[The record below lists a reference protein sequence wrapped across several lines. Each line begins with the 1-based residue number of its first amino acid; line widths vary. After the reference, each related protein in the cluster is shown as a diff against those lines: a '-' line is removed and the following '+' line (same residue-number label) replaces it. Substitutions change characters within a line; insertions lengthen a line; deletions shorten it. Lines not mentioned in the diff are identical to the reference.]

1 MENKK
6 GKIIVTDNGIRIK
19 GDLSALSRL
28 AQSDNIKKEN
38 ISKPKGNNKGTGTAN
53 NPLDTSAKEKRRL
66 KKEKKKEL
74 KELKKE
80 LKQKKH
86 KKKETEAEIKRTT
99 AAQKRIERFNKSITK
114 PGSSSHSSFNV
125 MQKREW
131 ILDWNQ
137 VMFKNGYMVIYAQ
150 STSTIKFKPLKTYV
164 RGSLESFNYLKKY
177 LNERLPPVR
186 CEIVA
191 LELKIIDEINFNEAI
206 QQFAKAAR
214 QGVIKVK
221 RGVANSINSPLPMSF
236 SQALSR
242 AKQMKPEDFQKYKS
256 KFIDYLVT
264 LQSKEYKVIPC
275 VERLA
280 HTTGD
285 MTEFAFIFS
294 LECGN
299 GNIMIVH
306 ENVNPDRSTLIFE
319 VKKGDYNK
327 SIRSIYDFL
336 QSAEINKRSSLRER
350 NIEIKEVGVI
360 RYRSINHDTF
370 YQWKRTMT
378 SCVLYNWFMNIY

>member
-80 LKQKKH
+80 LKQKKQ

-99 AAQKRIERFNKSITK
+99 AAQKRIEQFHKSITK

-285 MTEFAFIFS
+285 TSEYAFMFS
-294 LECGN
+294 IECSSGKVL
-299 GNIMIVH
+299 IVH
-306 ENVNPDRSTLIFE
+306 ENVNPDRSTLLFIVRKESF
-319 VKKGDYNK
+319 DK
-327 SIRSIYDFL
+327 SIREIYDFL
-336 QSAEINKRSSLRER
+336 QSAEINKRSSLRDKS
-350 NIEIKEVGVI
+350 IEIENAGI
-360 RYRSINHDTF
+360 LSYRSINHDDL
-370 YQWKRTMT
+370 YSWKQTISTYKR
-378 SCVLYNWFMNIY
+378 YR

>member
-6 GKIIVTDNGIRIK
+6 DKIIVTENGIRIK
-19 GDLSALSRL
+19 GDLSALGRL
-28 AQSDNIKKEN
+28 AQSDNVKKEN
-38 ISKPKGNNKGTGTAN
+38 IGKSKSNNKSTAN

-74 KELKKE
+74 KKE
-80 LKQKKH
+80 LKQKKE
-86 KKKETEAEIKRTT
+86 KKKETEAEIIRTA
-99 AAQKRIERFNKSITK
+99 AAQKRIERFHKSITK
-114 PGSSSHSSFNV
+114 PGTSSHSSFNV

-285 MTEFAFIFS
+285 TSEYAFMFS
-294 LECGN
+294 IECSSGKVL
-299 GNIMIVH
+299 IVH
-306 ENVNPDRSTLIFE
+306 ENVNPDRSTLLFIVRKESF
-319 VKKGDYNK
+319 DK
-327 SIRSIYDFL
+327 SIREIYDFL
-336 QSAEINKRSSLRER
+336 QSAEINKRSSLRDKS
-350 NIEIKEVGVI
+350 IEIENAGI
-360 RYRSINHDTF
+360 LSYRSINHDDL
-370 YQWKRTMT
+370 YSWKQTISTYKKYR
-378 SCVLYNWFMNIY
+378 